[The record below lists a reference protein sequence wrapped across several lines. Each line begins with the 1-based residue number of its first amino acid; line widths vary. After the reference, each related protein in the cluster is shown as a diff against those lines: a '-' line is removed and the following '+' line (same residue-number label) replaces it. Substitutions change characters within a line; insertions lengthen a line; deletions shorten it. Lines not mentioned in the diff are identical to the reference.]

1 MKCPNCTN
9 IYDFGNKCPHC
20 NVDAVLYKRIVR
32 LSERLYNQGLE
43 KIKSLDFTNGID
55 LLKKSI
61 AVDKSNITARNLFG
75 LALFEVG
82 HVGDALKEWV
92 ISVSLQS
99 EDNPAEAYIER
110 VNKNTRALEKVNESI
125 VMFNNAL
132 THIKHKSDDLAIIQL
147 KRAVENTPRF
157 VDALN
162 LLTLC
167 YLIQND
173 KDRAMATAER
183 VVSVDT
189 QNPIALN
196 YLSILSPNGKPI
208 RSAVIAPIKF
218 ASKVQESVG
227 PYKSSLSI
235 NNKKSGSF
243 HIIEILTF
251 ILGAA
256 SVAAIFYFLLFPQL
270 QRNHE
275 NEIDELNQL
284 AIQVE
289 EAHQEE
295 INRLEV
301 VNTGLRATIEGHEF
315 VINLFEQAA
324 ELQDRIDRVDY
335 AYWLL
340 QGEQLQEAVDIIDN
354 LDTTGMSFV
363 TLGRIETIREQ
374 AYPHLATIHFLEGEA
389 AFNANDFYKALVDLE
404 HAKRFISDEMTT
416 QRRDFMLMLG
426 TLYYDAG
433 RYQEALELLT
443 SLQENFSNHRPQTVA
458 GMVRNI
464 EDNLQN

>member
-9 IYDFGNKCPHC
+9 TYDFGNKCPHC
-20 NVDAVLYKRIVR
+20 NVDAVLYKRTVR

-43 KIKSLDFTNGID
+43 KIKSLDFTNGVE
-55 LLKKSI
+55 LLRKSI
-61 AVDKSNITARNLFG
+61 AIDKSNITARNLLG

-82 HVGDALKEWV
+82 HVGDSLMEWV

-110 VNKNTRALEKVNESI
+110 VNKNTRALEKLNESI

-147 KRAVENTPRF
+147 KRATENNPRF

-173 KDRAMATAER
+173 KERAIATAER
-183 VVSVDT
+183 VISIDT

-196 YLSILSPNGKPI
+196 YLSILSPNSKSA
-208 RSAVIAPIKF
+208 RSTIIAPIKF
-218 ASKVQESVG
+218 APKTQESVG

-235 NNKKSGSF
+235 NNKKSGNS
-243 HIIEILTF
+243 HILEVLTF

-275 NEIDELNQL
+275 SEIEELNQL
-284 AIQVE
+284 AAQVE
-289 EAHQEE
+289 ETHREE
-295 INRLEV
+295 IVHLRT
-301 VNTGLRATIEGHEF
+301 VNAGLQATIEGHELI
-315 VINLFEQAA
+315 INLFEQTA
-324 ELQDRIDRVDY
+324 ELQERIDLVDN

-340 QGEQLQEAVDIIDN
+340 QGEQLQEAVDILDN
-354 LDTTGMSFV
+354 LDTTGMGFI

-374 AYPHLATIHFLEGEA
+374 AYPHLATMHFLEGEA
-389 AFNANDFYKALVDLE
+389 AFNASDFYKALVDLE
-404 HAKRFISDEMTT
+404 LAKRFMSDEMTP

-426 TLYYDAG
+426 TIYYDNG
-433 RYQEALELLT
+433 RYEEALELLT
-443 SLQENFSNHRPQTVA
+443 SLQEHFPNHRPQTVA
-458 GMVRNI
+458 GMIRNI
-464 EDNLQN
+464 EEDLQN